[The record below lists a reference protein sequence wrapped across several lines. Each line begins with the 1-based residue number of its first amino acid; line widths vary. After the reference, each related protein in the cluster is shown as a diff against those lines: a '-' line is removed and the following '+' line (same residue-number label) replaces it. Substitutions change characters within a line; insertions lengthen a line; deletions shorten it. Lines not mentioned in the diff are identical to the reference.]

1 MNARPGR
8 PARLFGACQHSILL
22 LGLLSIFLGGC
33 SDPYAAKLPT
43 SARLTPGEIE
53 KIAEKLDLTDQN
65 VFRRWAERQLKDG
78 TYGGEGSAPTV
89 KIALLN
95 QATLDSRQKSELEDA
110 KAQKALDEKIARQKE
125 EDARQQRAK
134 LDQIASKRR
143 EVDGEIHKFFT
154 AQAIGYE
161 WRPLFNANGVEFAR
175 QWAFKLKLTNRSTKE
190 ITGAAGWATVSDVFN
205 ADLGSYPLRIEPRIK
220 PGQTIDFVVV
230 MDYDRMNPKH
240 VEMTRTQS
248 LRVNWFFESVAFID
262 GTNVD
267 YQALAGNT
275 PLSTPAKVNSHKPAA
290 L

>member
-1 MNARPGR
+1 MSSRKQLGT
-8 PARLFGACQHSILL
+8 GQYSILV
-22 LGLLSIFLGGC
+22 LGLLFIFLGGC

-53 KIAEKLDLTDQN
+53 KITEKLEPSDKNL
-65 VFRRWAERQLKDG
+65 FRRWAERRARG
-78 TYGGEGSAPTV
+78 GEYGGEGSALTV

-95 QATLDSRQKSELEDA
+95 QVTFDDQQQSELEAA
-110 KAQKALDEKIARQKE
+110 KAQKALDEKIALQKE

-134 LDQIASKRR
+134 LDQMASKRR
-143 EVDGEIHKFFT
+143 EVDAEIRKYFT

-161 WRPLFNANGVEFAR
+161 WRPLFNSNGVEFAR
-175 QWAFKLKLTNRSTKE
+175 QWAFKLKLTNRSAKD

-220 PGQTIDFVVV
+220 PGQTIDFLVV
-230 MDYDRMNPKH
+230 MDYDRKNPKH
-240 VEMTRTQS
+240 VEMTQTQS

-267 YQALAGNT
+267 YQAIVAST
-275 PLSTPAKVNSHKPAA
+275 PLSIPAKVNAHKPAA